1 MHQAPGTV
9 LVTGGTKRIGKAIC
23 DVLRARGWNVLVH
36 GRGAGAPLAADFD
49 APSAPAR
56 LFAQALACAP
66 GLCAVVNNAA
76 LFSTARALAP
86 DAAARLLRVNAE
98 APDALVRLLGAHL
111 ARAGRTGAAVNLLD
125 ARILAPPVGA
135 PTPYE
140 ASKRALADATRRA
153 ARACAP
159 ALRVNA
165 VAPGPVLAPA
175 DAANREKGG
184 AVLLGRRP
192 TPEDVAEAVAF
203 LLEAPSVTGQILA
216 VDAGQALARAAAR
229 DAP

>member
-1 MHQAPGTV
+1 MTGSV

-36 GRGAGAPLAADFD
+36 SRDAVNPLAADFAD
-49 APSAPAR
+49 PGAPAR
-56 LFAQALACAP
+56 LFAAAP
-66 GLCAVVNNAA
+66 DLRAVVNNAA
-76 LFSTARALAP
+76 LFSTARTLAP
-86 DAAARLLRVNAE
+86 DAAARLMRVNAE
-98 APDALVRLLGAHL
+98 APDELTRLLGAHL
-111 ARAGRTGAAVNLLD
+111 AREGRAGAVVDLLD
-125 ARILAPPVGA
+125 ARILVPSAA

-140 ASKRALADATRRA
+140 ASKRALGASMRA
-153 ARACAP
+153 AARRFGG

-184 AVLLGRRP
+184 AILLARRP

-203 LLEAPSVTGQILA
+203 LLEAPAVTGQILA
-216 VDAGQALARAAAR
+216 IDAGQSLLRAAGA
-229 DAP
+229 

>member
-1 MHQAPGTV
+1 MTGSV

-36 GRGAGAPLAADFD
+36 SRDAANPLAADFAD
-49 APSAPAR
+49 PSAPAR
-56 LFAQALACAP
+56 LFAAACAAAP
-66 GLCAVVNNAA
+66 DLRAVVNNAA
-76 LFSTARALAP
+76 LFSTARTLAP
-86 DAAARLLRVNAE
+86 DAAARLMRVNAE
-98 APDALVRLLGAHL
+98 APDELTRLLGAHL
-111 ARAGRTGAAVNLLD
+111 AREGRAGAVVDLLD
-125 ARILAPPVGA
+125 ARILAPLAA

-140 ASKRALADATRRA
+140 ASKRALGASMRA
-153 ARACAP
+153 AARRFGA

-184 AVLLGRRP
+184 AILLARRP

-203 LLEAPSVTGQILA
+203 LLEAPAVTGQILA
-216 VDAGQALARAAAR
+216 VDAGQSLLRAAGA
-229 DAP
+229 